1 MRTKNQYAIMATALF
16 ATTNSAWAESKWLES
31 GRLDT
36 SEIKVLCERVSDVRQ
51 LARMQMISVG
61 NERWRRLSRQELV
74 IEAAMMGLK
83 NFLRGDR
90 LKERPDG
97 REARFHV
104 SFV

>member
-1 MRTKNQYAIMATALF
+1 
-16 ATTNSAWAESKWLES
+16 
-31 GRLDT
+31 
-36 SEIKVLCERVSDVRQ
+36 
-51 LARMQMISVG
+51 MQMISVG